1 MLEILV
7 SVGIVSLLIGVATP
21 AYNQY
26 KKSSTNTAIKAD
38 LSNLVKA
45 YNANNAVNASY
56 CATWADVGFSAGESN
71 LYAKKAFL
79 GFNTANTVNCNITAA
94 NSLSSSANDVLHVK
108 TDADVAGTCNG
119 KVTKKKSECTGAGVT
134 WDDKPDAIYSASP
147 AACVLDEG
155 EFLAGATTGVS
166 GLDIFYT
173 MDEDAKVD
181 SSGDNAT
188 GNCTDPA

>member
-1 MLEILV
+1 M
-7 SVGIVSLLIGVATP
+7 ATP

-71 LYAKKAFL
+71 LYAKQAFL
-79 GFNTANTVNCNITAA
+79 GFNSALAANCDITAA
-94 NSLSSSANDVLHVK
+94 NGLSATDDILFIK
-108 TDADVAGTCNG
+108 TDADHAGSC
-119 KVTKKKSECTGAGVT
+119 
-134 WDDKPDAIYSASP
+134 DDDVSQNKAACDLASANWLPNTSNVYSHSP
-147 AACVLDEG
+147 ALCVLAEG

-166 GLDIFYT
+166 GLQVFYT
-173 MDEDAKVD
+173 MDEDARVNTNT
-181 SSGDNAT
+181 ST
-188 GNCTDPA
+188 QTNCTDPV